1 VFVKGK
7 RKEKKM
13 ESKKSYPEYSSRM
26 PLILKYFLKRSQE
39 VYPDDIGIVYRND
52 AGDYFRF
59 TWREWGERTAQQ
71 AHALKAL
78 GIKPGGPFE
87 PGDRVGTMAL
97 NHHRHVENIWAS
109 VLTGA
114 VSHPINMRLSM
125 DHMTYTINH
134 AEDKVIFFD
143 DSILPLVEAL
153 YDKIKDTVKMFV
165 YMSDKP
171 GLPKTKVQPLYEF
184 EELIKKYPKTYAW
197 PDLSEDTYATLYYT
211 TGTTGLPKGIM
222 FTHRQIVLHVLYGFA
237 SAAFRVRRPEDPEPP
252 AQNIPMMNIPLYHIH
267 AWGSPFSSVTAAS
280 KIVFPGRF
288 SPEAFCTLVQEDKV
302 TSAGMVPTM
311 LAMLLEYPDLDKY
324 DLSSLVGLGIGGGAL
339 PLGLKQ
345 KAAAK
350 FPLARAAS
358 GFGMTETL
366 ASVIGATIRRYMR
379 DWPQEKIDELM
390 VKTGVSGLGIQ
401 SRVVDENGKDVPWDN
416 KTIGEIILRGHWIM
430 EKYYK
435 DPERTATAWRDGWFH
450 TGDAAKVDTDG
461 YMIIADRITDVIRS
475 GSEMVPTVLLEN
487 LTCNADFVMEAAYVG
502 VPDEKWGE
510 IPMALVRRV
519 PGTKA
524 TEEDVIKFLQAE
536 GVDKGKITRWML
548 PVYVLFTD
556 DIPRTSVGKFDKVAT
571 RKRIKE
577 FVDKAKRVRNI

>member
-1 VFVKGK
+1 MEFKG
-7 RKEKKM
+7 
-13 ESKKSYPEYSSRM
+13 YPEYSSRQ

-52 AGDYFRF
+52 AGEYFRF
-59 TWREWGERTAQQ
+59 TWRQWHERTCQQ

-78 GIKPGGPFE
+78 GIKPGTPDE

-114 VSHPINMRLSM
+114 VSHPINMRLSL
-125 DHMTYTINH
+125 DHMVYTINH

-143 DSILPLVEAL
+143 DSILPLVEGL
-153 YDKIKDTVKMFV
+153 YDRIKGTVKSWV

-184 EELIKKYPKTYAW
+184 EELIKQYPKTYDW
-197 PDLSEDTYATLYYT
+197 PDFSEDTPAVLYYT
-211 TGTTGLPKGIM
+211 TGTTGLPKGVM
-222 FTHRQIVLHVLYGFA
+222 FTHRQVVLHVLYGFA
-237 SAAFRVRRPEDPEPP
+237 AMAFRVRRPNDPEPP
-252 AQNIPMMNIPLYHIH
+252 AQNIPMMNIPLFHIH

-288 SPEAFCTLVQEDKV
+288 SPQAFCQMVQDDKV

-311 LAMLLEYPDLDKY
+311 LAMLLEYPDIDKY
-324 DLSSLVGLGIGGGAL
+324 DLSSLVSIGTGGGAL

-345 KAAAK
+345 KAEAR
-350 FPLARAAS
+350 FPLMRAGS
-358 GFGMTETL
+358 GYGMTETMAGVL
-366 ASVIGATIRRYMR
+366 GATIRRYMV
-379 DWPQEKIDELM
+379 DWPEEKIDEIM
-390 VKTGVSGLGIQ
+390 VKTGVSGLGVQ
-401 SRVVDENGKDVPWDN
+401 SRVVDENGKDVPHDN
-416 KTIGEIILRGHWIM
+416 STIGEIILRGHWVM
-430 EKYYK
+430 ERYYK
-435 DPERTATAWRDGWFH
+435 DPERSATAWRDGWFH

-461 YMIIADRITDVIRS
+461 YIIIADRITDVIRS

-487 LTCNADFVMEAAYVG
+487 LTCNAPFVLEAAYVG

-510 IPMALVRRV
+510 TPMAMVKRV
-519 PGTKA
+519 PGSKEV
-524 TEEDVIKFLQAE
+524 EEDVIKHLQKE
-536 GVDKGKITRWML
+536 GVDKGKITKWML

-556 DIPRTSVGKFDKVAT
+556 DIPRTSVGKYDKIAI
-571 RKRIKE
+571 RKRVNE
-577 FVDKAKRVRNI
+577 FVGKAKKVRNM

>member
-1 VFVKGK
+1 
-7 RKEKKM
+7 M
-13 ESKKSYPEYSSRM
+13 ESKSYPEYSSRM
-26 PLILKYFLKRSQE
+26 PLTLKYFLKRPVE

-52 AGDYFRF
+52 ASQYFRF
-59 TWREWGERTAQQ
+59 TWRQWHERTCQQ

-153 YDKIKDTVKMFV
+153 YDRIKSTVKMFV

-184 EELIKKYPKTYAW
+184 EELIKQYPKTYDW
-197 PDLSEDTYATLYYT
+197 PDISEDTYATLYYT
-211 TGTTGLPKGIM
+211 TGTTGLPKGVM
-222 FTHRQIVLHVLYGFA
+222 FTHRQIALHILYGFA

-252 AQNIPMMNIPLYHIH
+252 VQNIPMMNIPLYHIH

-288 SPEAFCTLVQEDKV
+288 SPEAFCQMVQEDKV

-311 LAMLLEYPDLDKY
+311 LAMLLEYPDIDKY

-345 KAAAK
+345 KAEAK

-366 ASVIGATIRRYMR
+366 ASVIGSTIRRYMR

-390 VKTGVSGLGIQ
+390 VKTGVAGLGIQ
-401 SRVVDENGKDVPWDN
+401 AKVVDEQGKEVPHDN
-416 KTIGEIILRGHWIM
+416 KTIGEIVLRGHWIM

-435 DPERTATAWRDGWFH
+435 DPERTATSWRDGWFH

-487 LTCNADFVMEAAYVG
+487 LTCNADFVLEAAYVG

-510 IPMALVRRV
+510 IPMAMVKCV
-519 PGTKA
+519 PGTKK
-524 TEEDVIKFLQAE
+524 TEDDVIKFLQTD

-556 DIPRTSVGKFDKVAT
+556 DIPRTSVGKFDKIAI
-571 RKRIKE
+571 RKRVKE
-577 FVDKAKRVRNI
+577 FVDKAKKVRNIN